1 MPKTDK
7 DKPTSL
13 VDQVVQAI
21 REGIQEG
28 RFVPGQRLIESDLTE
43 QFGISRGPLR
53 EALSRLAGDSL
64 VVVEPH
70 KGVAVRR
77 FTQEELEELYDVRQ
91 AVESLAARL
100 AAARINHDDNR
111 ARLQDLM
118 TEMQTFSSSGDVM
131 AYASC
136 NDRFHKLIVEI
147 SGNRY
152 LSRLVEHLHVPI
164 FRELSMRFMDAAARQ
179 QSIADHQAIAQAIFD
194 GAGGPAEQAMSQ
206 HVQRSK
212 ALMGTL
218 TRQKLR

>member
-1 MPKTDK
+1 MSKTEK
-7 DKPTSL
+7 SKSASL

-53 EALSRLAGDSL
+53 EAMSRLAGDGL
-64 VVVEPH
+64 VVIEPH

-77 FTQEELEELYDVRQ
+77 FTRGDMEELYDVRQ

-100 AAARINHDDNR
+100 AASRIDRDNNR
-111 ARLQDLM
+111 ARLQALL
-118 TEMQTFSSSGDVM
+118 TEMQAFSNSGEVM

-152 LSRLVEHLHVPI
+152 LTNLIEHLHVPI
-164 FRELSMRFMDAAARQ
+164 FRELGMRFMDTRARQ
-179 QSIADHQAIAQAIFD
+179 DSIADHQAIAQAIFD
-194 GAGGPAEQAMSQ
+194 GDGARAGKAMSR
-206 HVQRSK
+206 HVLRSK

-218 TRQKLR
+218 AGPRSP

>member
-1 MPKTDK
+1 
-7 DKPTSL
+7 

-21 REGIQEG
+21 REGIQNG

-53 EALSRLAGDSL
+53 EAMSRLAGDSL
-64 VVVEPH
+64 VVIEPH

-77 FTQEELEELYDVRQ
+77 FTQEELEDLYDVRQ

-100 AAARINHDDNR
+100 AAARIDRNDNR
-111 ARLQDLM
+111 SRLQALV
-118 TEMQTFSSSGDVM
+118 TEMQAFSNSGDVI

-152 LSRLVEHLHVPI
+152 LTNLVEHLHVPI
-164 FRELSMRFMDAAARQ
+164 FRELSMRFMDAGARQ
-179 QSIADHQAIAQAIFD
+179 ESIADHHAIAQAIFD
-194 GAGGPAEQAMSQ
+194 GAGARAESAMSE

-212 ALMGTL
+212 ALMGPL
-218 TRQKLR
+218 AGQLSR